1 MQLNSLFSVS
11 SAIGDSTRSSV
22 TSLSTPAAPKR
33 TRKRGIELQYD
44 TESSESSSSRKRSHQ
59 TLMINRNPF
68 ELLQAAVK
76 EHLNTVEKAIQLL
89 ELEYQD

>member
-22 TSLSTPAAPKR
+22 TPLSTPAAPKH
-33 TRKRGIELQYD
+33 TQKHGIQLQYD

-59 TLMINRNPF
+59 TLMIDRNSF

-76 EHLNTVEKAIQLL
+76 ERLNAVEKAI
-89 ELEYQD
+89 